1 MDTMQLGTGFGAS
14 TIMLGGGLAY
24 ARNMKEFKKQSTDA
38 QNYITRNL
46 YMQQLYEMAISRI
59 EFIGIEEESINVRY
73 MIKTFLERGS
83 IIVFRDEDLG
93 LLALPFTGSGFDIYG
108 EILDRNAI
116 GLQGYHNDNLN
127 KENSVIGYNTLSR
140 TNFTLPVLSFYT
152 DKICECVRQY
162 DVNMGLLNQSPIIF
176 CDQDSLE
183 TAKQFNKQNQNHE
196 AVIYAQENKG
206 FEPKYVQPD
215 IKDNTASILE
225 RKSYWWKESL
235 NFLGIENNTDIKK
248 ERMISGEVESSLGDT
263 IAARFSTLE
272 SLQTF
277 CKQVNDMF
285 GTNWSVRFKGNL
297 SSANDGSNY
306 EQVGDSN
313 ITESEVDNG

>member
-1 MDTMQLGTGFGAS
+1 MDTMQLGTGFGTS

-24 ARNMKEFKKQSTDA
+24 SRNMKEFKKQSTDV
-38 QNYITRNL
+38 QNFITRNVFSH
-46 YMQQLYEMAISRI
+46 QLYEMALSRI
-59 EFIGIEEESINVRY
+59 EFIGVEEKYVDVRL
-73 MIKTFLERGS
+73 MVKTLLERGS
-83 IIVFRDEDLG
+83 ILVFKDEVMG
-93 LLALPFTGSGFDIYG
+93 LTALPYTGDKFDIFG
-108 EILDRNAI
+108 NLTRRTAV
-116 GLQGYHNDNLN
+116 GLQGYN
-127 KENSVIGYNTLSR
+127 KSDLTQENSVIGYSNLSR
-140 TNFTLPVLSFYT
+140 TNYVLQTLSFYV
-152 DKICECVRQY
+152 DKMSECSRQY
-162 DVNMGLLNQSPIIF
+162 DVNNSLINQSPIIF

-183 TAKQFNKQNQNHE
+183 SAKQFNKQNQNHE

-206 FEPKYVQPD
+206 FEPKYLQPD
-215 IKDNTASILE
+215 IKDTRMDSCENI
-225 RKSYWWKESL
+225 KFWWKEAL
-235 NFLGIENNTDIKK
+235 NFLGIENNTEIKK

-263 IAARFSTLE
+263 IAARFSSLE